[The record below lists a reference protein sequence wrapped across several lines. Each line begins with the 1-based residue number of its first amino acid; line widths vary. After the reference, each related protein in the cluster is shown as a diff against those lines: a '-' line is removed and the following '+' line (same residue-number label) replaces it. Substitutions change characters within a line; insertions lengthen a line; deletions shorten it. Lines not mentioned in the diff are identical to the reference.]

1 MLPILF
7 FILKILGII
16 LLVLICLVL
25 FLCLVILLVPFRYRA
40 DLQKEERPKGE
51 LLLSWLFHGVSL
63 KLCYDETAQI
73 QGKVLWFSV
82 FKKQLWPPE
91 GESEEEPAESTEGE
105 PGPAETM
112 MQTES
117 LSQSRETSGQGQ
129 GNAEESMREPA
140 DSESQRAWQAEG
152 KQTEYGEEGAV
163 REGVRPAKD
172 EQTESGSVEFEPAQ
186 TGPKEPEIHAVDL
199 SSGRE
204 KERPGFE
211 EPFSDEDRSGDYKPQ
226 EDGNRN
232 NKTEQ
237 RQKASRG
244 NGRFSRVQ
252 TAVRR
257 FFQRITG
264 IPDRIRRLFKEFR
277 NRMKSGRA
285 FFEKAKNFLEKEE
298 NQETFRLIVSSGK
311 KLLRHVLPQKLKGRV
326 HFGFS
331 DPYRTGQ
338 LLTAVS
344 PFYGLYAKDLELV
357 PDFEHEVL
365 EGELHIKGR
374 IRLGAFVWTG
384 IRLFRNRNFRRLL
397 KKYL

>member
-63 KLCYDETAQI
+63 KICYDEAAWI
-73 QGKVLWFSV
+73 QGKILWFPV
-82 FKKQLWPPE
+82 LRKQLWPPE
-91 GESEEEPAESTEGE
+91 GET
-105 PGPAETM
+105 
-112 MQTES
+112 
-117 LSQSRETSGQGQ
+117 
-129 GNAEESMREPA
+129 A
-140 DSESQRAWQAEG
+140 DSESQKVWQAER
-152 KQTEYGEEGAV
+152 KQAESGETGAV
-163 REGVRPAKD
+163 QKSVRPEKD
-172 EQTESGSVEFEPAQ
+172 EQTESESEELEPVQAD
-186 TGPKEPEIHAVDL
+186 PEEAEIHAVDL
-199 SSGRE
+199 SSERE
-204 KERPGFE
+204 KERPDFE
-211 EPFSDEDRSGDYKPQ
+211 ESIFDEDRSGDYGPQ
-226 EDGNRN
+226 EDGDRSD
-232 NKTEQ
+232 KTEQ
-237 RQKASRG
+237 QQEASHENR
-244 NGRFSRVQ
+244 RFSRLR
-252 TAVRR
+252 TAIRR

-264 IPDRIRRLFKEFR
+264 IPDKIRRLCKNFR

-298 NQETFRLIVSSGK
+298 NQETFRLILSSGK
-311 KLLRHVLPQKLKGRV
+311 KLLRHVLPRKLKGRV

-344 PFYGLYAKDLELV
+344 PFYGLYAKDLELI

-365 EGELHIKGR
+365 EGELHLKGR
-374 IRLGAFVWTG
+374 IRLGSFVWTG

-397 KKYL
+397 KKFL